1 MYPWQVLQT
10 FTDGAGWLEK
20 KSVHCRSIWERGRG
34 GRLREGACFTGSAR
48 GGAKRLREG
57 KRAEGVQSGRKW
69 FAPLFYGLSCN
80 SSVCTLH
87 RTVTPMQSQHATWKV
102 TVCDLLTPSCAAYQV
117 CSIPG
122 LSTNLKRNIAPTAE
136 PCSTVHAEPSQQSTE
151 QSINCKVKS
160 ANWTFYS
167 VAQCR
172 LWR

>member
-1 MYPWQVLQT
+1 MEKSQCIAEA
-10 FTDGAGWLEK
+10 FEKGEEGGGW
-20 KSVHCRSIWERGRG
+20 
-34 GRLREGACFTGSAR
+34 GRLLALRDQRGEAGRCKAFERRKEGWGSA
-48 GGAKRLREG
+48 
-57 KRAEGVQSGRKW
+57 KRAEV
-69 FAPLFYGLSCN
+69 
-80 SSVCTLH
+80 VCSTLLRALLQLHTLH

-102 TVCDLLTPSCAAYQV
+102 TVYDLLTPSCAAYQV

-122 LSTNLKRNIAPTAE
+122 LSTNLKRNMAPTAE

>member
-1 MYPWQVLQT
+1 MEKSQCIAEA
-10 FTDGAGWLEK
+10 FEKGEEGGW
-20 KSVHCRSIWERGRG
+20 G
-34 GRLREGACFTGSAR
+34 GRLLALRDQRGEE

-80 SSVCTLH
+80 YSVYTLH

-102 TVCDLLTPSCAAYQV
+102 TVYDLLTPSCAAYQV

-122 LSTNLKRNIAPTAE
+122 LSTNLKRNMAPTAE

>member
-1 MYPWQVLQT
+1 MGRVGWKKVSALQKHLRKGKR
-10 FTDGAGWLEK
+10 GAAE
-20 KSVHCRSIWERGRG
+20 G
-34 GRLREGACFTGSAR
+34 GCLLYGIREGRR

-80 SSVCTLH
+80 SSVNTLH

-122 LSTNLKRNIAPTAE
+122 LSTNLKRNMAPTAE

-151 QSINCKVKS
+151 QNINCKVKS
-160 ANWTFYS
+160 AN
-167 VAQCR
+167 
-172 LWR
+172 